1 MLKKLGL
8 FLLAV
13 AVLLLATALIT
24 RKPLPD
30 NRNRSPSHSLPA
42 DPQTL
47 LGAHF
52 LPQVQAHPGLS
63 GIYPLREGRDAFLAR
78 VALAEAAQRSL
89 DVQYYIWHDDV
100 SGRLLLQSLY
110 RAAERGVRVR
120 LLLDDNNTGGM
131 DGLLAAL
138 DAHANIEVRLFNPF
152 MQRGFRPF
160 GYLSDFFRLNRR
172 MHNKS
177 FTADGLVTIIGGRNV
192 GDEYF
197 GAGSGVMFADL
208 DVTAIGPAAQAVG
221 KDFDRYWASESSYPA
236 ASILQKA
243 PLAFDPAPAQN
254 AETQGYLAALA
265 QSPFAHQLKTGDLPL
280 EWAKATLVSDDPAK
294 GLGRALPENT
304 VLAHIGPV
312 MGAAQRDL
320 LIVSPYFVPTEKG
333 TELLA
338 GIARSGRRVSIL
350 TNALSATDVAA
361 VHAGYAKYRKPLLHA
376 GIQLFEMKPD
386 ATIVTNQH
394 GGHHRQQRCQP
405 ARQDLCR
412 GWQNP
417 VRRLLQHG
425 SALGRPQHRAWV
437 VDRKPGAG
445 GGIGRR
451 AGTASGRT
459 YLPSGADP
467 EGRSA
472 MAEPGKRPGRRL
484 RQRAQEQPT
493 QTLLGLGLRPFA
505 NRMAAVNA
513 APSARSCIPEHCL
526 P

>member
-152 MQRGFRPF
+152 MQRSFRPL

-221 KDFDRYWASESSYPA
+221 KDFDRYWVSESSYPA

-394 GGHHRQQRCQP
+394 GG
-405 ARQDLCR
+405 LT
-412 GWQNP
+412 
-417 VRRLLQHG
+417 G
-425 SALGRPQHRAWV
+425 S
-437 VDRKPGAG
+437 
-445 GGIGRR
+445 
-451 AGTASGRT
+451 
-459 YLPSGADP
+459 SGASLHAKTFAVDGKTLFVGSFNMDP
-467 EGRSA
+467 RSA
-472 MAEPGKRPGRRL
+472 DLNTE
-484 RQRAQEQPT
+484 
-493 QTLLGLGLRPFA
+493 LGLLIESPVLAAALTKGLAQHQAEHTYQVALTPKGDLQWQSLE
-505 NRMAAVNA
+505 NGQAAAYDSEPKSSLLKRFSVWVCA
-513 APSARSCIPEHCL
+513 LL
-526 P
+526 PIEWLL